1 MLGQKQCVKC
11 EILPGTVYLLKVSE
25 KSVSIILPAW
35 TPACFLDVW
44 FLPPDCLWVML
55 LGLSLFCPTTITV
68 QSDQA
73 SQLWVS
79 LARVAIHCMS
89 SIFPSWGGGLPGVQG
104 LKTICEQI
112 NLLSIP
118 SQPPT
123 AVSPPITPVLLLS
136 PSTMLFRCSWFMQ
149 PFHTQCSP
157 VSELQPFPSEQS
169 QEAYVIVT
177 KKEKHPPLNWTW
189 CSIVQLWAG
198 RQLEAYSVQGGKRV
212 IDYLDRWQKLSR
224 MFLLFWMPS
233 VTNLI

>member
-79 LARVAIHCMS
+79 LARVAIHWHEQHLPFMGWGASRS
-89 SIFPSWGGGLPGVQG
+89 SRFENNLWTDQLALHSQSAAYGSVSTRHSSSAPFSQHNAIPLLLVHATLSHPVLPRIWAPAFSLWTVSGGLRHSDKKGKASTTELNVVFNRAALGREAAWG
-104 LKTICEQI
+104 LLGSRRKKGDW
-112 NLLSIP
+112 LLGQVAEI
-118 SQPPT
+118 
-123 AVSPPITPVLLLS
+123 
-136 PSTMLFRCSWFMQ
+136 
-149 PFHTQCSP
+149 
-157 VSELQPFPSEQS
+157 
-169 QEAYVIVT
+169 
-177 KKEKHPPLNWTW
+177 K
-189 CSIVQLWAG
+189 
-198 RQLEAYSVQGGKRV
+198 
-212 IDYLDRWQKLSR
+212 
-224 MFLLFWMPS
+224 
-233 VTNLI
+233 